1 MRFFFLLLVT
11 LLVVPVKAATNNV
24 LGNLLGP
31 PQHTFLPVEQAF
43 VFDFDQQGNTLFV
56 GWDIAPDY
64 YLYKKK
70 IEIIAKGANIQV
82 GDSGSGE
89 IIEDEFFGK
98 TAVFFNAVS
107 VISKLSNVTDGAVV
121 KVRYQGCAKAGL
133 CYPPEVI
140 SIPLSV
146 ISDAQ
151 IKNVDQN
158 SASDKAATAQ
168 STFAALNE
176 PATEPTTNSGNTEKE
191 LTFTEQLASQ
201 SLITNLLIFFILGVG
216 LAFTPCVFPMFPIL
230 SSLIAGQKNL
240 STKKAFGLSFV
251 YIQGMAVTYAALGLV
266 IAALGG
272 HVQGYLQHPYVLISF
287 SLLFVLLAM
296 SMFGWYEI
304 KLPSSMMSKLT
315 QVSNNQKGGNYIG
328 VFFMG
333 VLSGLIASP
342 CTTAPLSATLLFVA
356 QSGDYLVGGLTLYVL
371 SLGMGLPLLLLGTSG
386 GKLLPKAGRWME
398 QVKTLFGFVMLIVPL
413 ILLERLISADII
425 LLMAGLLAL
434 ATALYLHHW
443 QSGQMQSK
451 LKTVLWFAAILSVIT
466 GFNLVKEYFWPTT
479 QPKIQLSLQIAEV
492 KKEVNALHRE
502 LVKITDE
509 NNIVSAQQEKVV
521 VAPILEKFKH
531 VANLAELKEAVAEAN
546 KQGRLVMVDLYAD
559 WCVACKEFEHYTF
572 PDAKVQSEFSHY
584 QLIQIDLTESDN
596 KTIELMEEYTVFGLP
611 SILFFNTEGKEL
623 STQRVTGFLNAE
635 DFAKHLATVRAS
647 AQ

>member
-11 LLVVPVKAATNNV
+11 LLTLPVKAENNNL
-24 LGNLLGP
+24 LGDLLGP
-31 PQHTFLPVEQAF
+31 PQQTFLPVEQAF
-43 VFDFDQQGNTLFV
+43 VFDFDQQGSTLFV

-98 TAVFFNAVS
+98 TEVFFNAVS
-107 VISKLSNVTDGAVV
+107 VVSKLSDITEGAIV

-146 ISDAQ
+146 INTEEP
-151 IKNVDQN
+151 KNINQTN
-158 SASDKAATAQ
+158 SNDVATAQ

-176 PATEPTTNSGNTEKE
+176 KPTELVKVNSNESEKE
-191 LTFTEQLASQ
+191 LSFTDQLASQ
-201 SLITNLLIFFILGVG
+201 SLITNLLIFFVVGVG

-230 SSLIAGQKNL
+230 SSLIAGQQNL
-240 STKKAFGLSFV
+240 STKKAFALSFV

-266 IAALGG
+266 VAALGG
-272 HVQGYLQHPYVLISF
+272 QVQGYLQHPFVLISF

-315 QVSNNQKGGNYIG
+315 QVSNNQKGGNYVG
-328 VFFMG
+328 VFLMG

-342 CTTAPLSATLLFVA
+342 CTTAPLSAALLFVA

-386 GKLLPKAGRWME
+386 GKLLPKAGGWME
-398 QVKTLFGFVMLIVPL
+398 QVKTLFGFIMLVVPL
-413 ILLERLISADII
+413 ILLERIVDADII

-434 ATALYLHHW
+434 ATALYLHYW
-443 QSGQMQSK
+443 QSAQAQSK
-451 LKTVLWFAAILSVIT
+451 LKTVLWFSAILLALT
-466 GFNLVKEYFWPTT
+466 GFTLTKNYILPQQNQTT
-479 QPKIQLSLQIAEV
+479 HFNTQTNEF
-492 KKEVNALHRE
+492 KK
-502 LVKITDE
+502 
-509 NNIVSAQQEKVV
+509 
-521 VAPILEKFKH
+521 VAD
-531 VANLAELKEAVAEAN
+531 LAELKEAVAQASDE
-546 KQGRLVMVDLYAD
+546 GRMVMVDLYAD

-572 PDAKVQSEFSHY
+572 PDAKVQSEFNHF
-584 QLIQIDLTESDN
+584 QLIQVDLTSSDN
-596 KTIELMEEYTVFGLP
+596 STIELMEEYTVFGLP
-611 SILFFNTEGKEL
+611 SILFFNTQGEEL
-623 STQRVTGFLNAE
+623 STQRVTGFLNAD
-635 DFAKHLATVRAS
+635 DFATHLAAVRAS

>member
-11 LLVVPVKAATNNV
+11 LLTVPVKAATNNV
-24 LGNLLGP
+24 LGDLLGP
-31 PQHTFLPVEQAF
+31 PQHTFLPVDQAF
-43 VFDFDQQGNTLFV
+43 VFDFDQQGSTLFV

-98 TAVFFNAVS
+98 TEVFFNTAS
-107 VISKLSNVTDGAVV
+107 VVSKLSNITEGAVV

-146 ISDAQ
+146 ISGAQ

-158 SASDKAATAQ
+158 SATDEAATAQ
-168 STFAALNE
+168 STFAALND
-176 PATEPTTNSGNTEKE
+176 PAAEPTTNSDDTEKE

-201 SLITNLLIFFILGVG
+201 SLITNLLIFFAVGVG

-230 SSLIAGQKNL
+230 SSLIAGQQNL
-240 STKKAFGLSFV
+240 STKKAFALSFV

-266 IAALGG
+266 VAALGG
-272 HVQGYLQHPYVLISF
+272 QVQGYLQHPFVLISF

-315 QVSNNQKGGNYIG
+315 QVSNNQKGGNYVG
-328 VFFMG
+328 VFLMG

-342 CTTAPLSATLLFVA
+342 CTTAPLSAALLFVA

-386 GKLLPKAGRWME
+386 GKLLPKAGGWME
-398 QVKTLFGFVMLIVPL
+398 QVKTLFGFVMLVVPL
-413 ILLERLISADII
+413 ILLERLVSADII
-425 LLMAGLLAL
+425 LLMAGVLAL

-443 QSGQMQSK
+443 QSSQTQSK
-451 LKTVLWFAAILSVIT
+451 LKTALWFAATLLVIT
-466 GFNLVKEYFWPTT
+466 GFTLTKNYFWPVQVQTV
-479 QPKIQLSLQIAEV
+479 QVSSQ
-492 KKEVNALHRE
+492 
-502 LVKITDE
+502 
-509 NNIVSAQQEKVV
+509 NNEFKQ
-521 VAPILEKFKH
+521 VAD
-531 VANLAELKEAVAEAN
+531 LAELKEAVAQAN
-546 KQGRLVMVDLYAD
+546 DEGRMVMVDLYAD

-611 SILFFNTEGKEL
+611 SILFFNTQGQEL

-635 DFAKHLATVRAS
+635 DFAKHLAVVRAS

>member
-11 LLVVPVKAATNNV
+11 LLTVPVKAATNNV
-24 LGNLLGP
+24 LGDLLGP
-31 PQHTFLPVEQAF
+31 PQQTFLPVDQAF
-43 VFDFDQQGNTLFV
+43 VFDFDQQGSTLFV

-82 GDSGSGE
+82 GDSGRGE

-98 TAVFFNAVS
+98 TEVFFNSAS
-107 VISKLSNVTDGAVV
+107 VISKLSNITEGAVV

-146 ISDAQ
+146 ISGAQ
-151 IKNVDQN
+151 VKNVDQN
-158 SASDKAATAQ
+158 SATDEAATAQ

-176 PATEPTTNSGNTEKE
+176 PTTEPTTNSDDTEKE

-201 SLITNLLIFFILGVG
+201 GLITNLLIFFVVGVG

-230 SSLIAGQKNL
+230 SSLIAGQQNL
-240 STKKAFGLSFV
+240 STKKAFALSFV

-266 IAALGG
+266 VAALGG
-272 HVQGYLQHPYVLISF
+272 QVQGYLQHPFVLVSF

-315 QVSNNQKGGNYIG
+315 QVSNNQKGGNYVG
-328 VFFMG
+328 VFLMG

-342 CTTAPLSATLLFVA
+342 CTTAPLSAALLFVA

-386 GKLLPKAGRWME
+386 GKLLPKAGGWME
-398 QVKTLFGFVMLIVPL
+398 QVKTLFGFVMLVVPL

-425 LLMAGLLAL
+425 LLMAGVLAL

-443 QSGQMQSK
+443 QSSQTQSK
-451 LKTVLWFAAILSVIT
+451 LKTALWFAATLLVMT
-466 GFNLVKEYFWPTT
+466 GFTLTKNYFWPV
-479 QPKIQLSLQIAEV
+479 QAMQVSSQSNEF
-492 KKEVNALHRE
+492 KK
-502 LVKITDE
+502 
-509 NNIVSAQQEKVV
+509 
-521 VAPILEKFKH
+521 VAD
-531 VANLAELKEAVAEAN
+531 LAELKEAVAQASNE
-546 KQGRLVMVDLYAD
+546 GRMVMVDLYAD

-584 QLIQIDLTESDN
+584 QLIQVDLTNSDN

-611 SILFFNTEGKEL
+611 SILFFNTQGKEL
-623 STQRVTGFLNAE
+623 TTQRVTGFLNAE

>member
-1 MRFFFLLLVT
+1 MRFFFLLLIT
-11 LLVVPVKAATNNV
+11 LLTVPVKAATNNV
-24 LGNLLGP
+24 LGDLLGP
-31 PQHTFLPVEQAF
+31 PQQTFLPVDQAF
-43 VFDFDQQGNTLFV
+43 VFDFDQQGSTLFV

-98 TAVFFNAVS
+98 TEVFFNSAS
-107 VISKLSNVTDGAVV
+107 VISKLSNVTEGAVV

-146 ISDAQ
+146 ISGAQ
-151 IKNVDQN
+151 VKNVDQN
-158 SASDKAATAQ
+158 SATDEAATAQ

-176 PATEPTTNSGNTEKE
+176 PATEPTTNSDDTEKE

-201 SLITNLLIFFILGVG
+201 GLITNLLIFFVVGVG

-230 SSLIAGQKNL
+230 SSLIAGQQNL
-240 STKKAFGLSFV
+240 STKKAFALSFV

-266 IAALGG
+266 VAALGG
-272 HVQGYLQHPYVLISF
+272 QVQGYLQHPFVLVSF

-315 QVSNNQKGGNYIG
+315 QVSNNQKGGNYVG
-328 VFFMG
+328 VFLMG

-342 CTTAPLSATLLFVA
+342 CTTAPLSAALLFVA

-371 SLGMGLPLLLLGTSG
+371 SLGMGSPLLLLGTSG
-386 GKLLPKAGRWME
+386 GKLLPKAGGWME
-398 QVKTLFGFVMLIVPL
+398 QVKTLFGFVVLVVPL

-425 LLMAGLLAL
+425 LLMAGVLAL

-443 QSGQMQSK
+443 QSSQTQSK
-451 LKTVLWFAAILSVIT
+451 LKTALWFAATLLVMT
-466 GFNLVKEYFWPTT
+466 GFTLTKNYFWPV
-479 QPKIQLSLQIAEV
+479 QAMQVSSQSNEF
-492 KKEVNALHRE
+492 KK
-502 LVKITDE
+502 
-509 NNIVSAQQEKVV
+509 
-521 VAPILEKFKH
+521 VAD
-531 VANLAELKEAVAEAN
+531 LAELKEAVAQASNE
-546 KQGRLVMVDLYAD
+546 GRMVMVDLYAD

-584 QLIQIDLTESDN
+584 QLIQVDLTNSDN

-611 SILFFNTEGKEL
+611 SILFFNTQGKEL
-623 STQRVTGFLNAE
+623 TTQRVTGFLNAE

>member
-11 LLVVPVKAATNNV
+11 LLTVPVKAATNNV
-24 LGNLLGP
+24 LGDLLGP
-31 PQHTFLPVEQAF
+31 PQQTFLPVDQAF
-43 VFDFDQQGNTLFV
+43 VFDFDQQGSTLFV

-82 GDSGSGE
+82 GDSGRGE

-98 TAVFFNAVS
+98 TEVFFNSAS
-107 VISKLSNVTDGAVV
+107 VISKLSNVTEGAVV

-146 ISDAQ
+146 ISGAQ
-151 IKNVDQN
+151 VKNVDQN
-158 SASDKAATAQ
+158 NTTDEAATAQ

-176 PATEPTTNSGNTEKE
+176 PATEPTTNSDDTEKE

-201 SLITNLLIFFILGVG
+201 GLITNLLIFFVVGVG

-230 SSLIAGQKNL
+230 SSLIAGQQNL
-240 STKKAFGLSFV
+240 STKKAFALSFV

-266 IAALGG
+266 VAALGG
-272 HVQGYLQHPYVLISF
+272 QVQGYLQHPFVLVSF

-315 QVSNNQKGGNYIG
+315 QVSNNQKGGNYVG
-328 VFFMG
+328 VFLMG

-342 CTTAPLSATLLFVA
+342 CTTAPLSAALLFVA

-386 GKLLPKAGRWME
+386 GKLLPKAGGWME
-398 QVKTLFGFVMLIVPL
+398 QVKTLFGFVMLVVPL

-425 LLMAGLLAL
+425 LLMAGVLAL

-443 QSGQMQSK
+443 QSSQTQSK
-451 LKTVLWFAAILSVIT
+451 LKTALWFAATLLVMT
-466 GFNLVKEYFWPTT
+466 GFTLTKNYFWPVQAVQVST
-479 QPKIQLSLQIAEV
+479 QSNEF
-492 KKEVNALHRE
+492 KK
-502 LVKITDE
+502 
-509 NNIVSAQQEKVV
+509 
-521 VAPILEKFKH
+521 VAD
-531 VANLAELKEAVAEAN
+531 LAELKEAVAQASNE
-546 KQGRLVMVDLYAD
+546 GRMVMVDLYAD

-584 QLIQIDLTESDN
+584 QLIQVDLTNSDN

-611 SILFFNTEGKEL
+611 SILFFNTQGKEL
-623 STQRVTGFLNAE
+623 TTQRVTGFLNAE

>member
-1 MRFFFLLLVT
+1 MDGRGTELMRFFFLLLVT
-11 LLVVPVKAATNNV
+11 LLTVPVKAATNNV
-24 LGNLLGP
+24 LGDLLGP
-31 PQHTFLPVEQAF
+31 PQHTFLPVDQAF
-43 VFDFDQQGNTLFV
+43 VFDFDQQGSTLFV

-98 TAVFFNAVS
+98 TEVFFNTAS
-107 VISKLSNVTDGAVV
+107 VVSKLSNITEGAVV

-146 ISDAQ
+146 ISGAQ

-158 SASDKAATAQ
+158 SATDEAATAQ

-176 PATEPTTNSGNTEKE
+176 PTTEPTTNSGDTEKE

-201 SLITNLLIFFILGVG
+201 SLITNLLIFFAVGVG

-230 SSLIAGQKNL
+230 SSLIAGQQNL
-240 STKKAFGLSFV
+240 STKKAFALSFV

-266 IAALGG
+266 VAALGG
-272 HVQGYLQHPYVLISF
+272 QVQGYLQHPFVLISF

-315 QVSNNQKGGNYIG
+315 QVSNSQKGGNYVG
-328 VFFMG
+328 VFLMG

-342 CTTAPLSATLLFVA
+342 CTTAPLSAALLFVA

-386 GKLLPKAGRWME
+386 GKLLPKAGGWME
-398 QVKTLFGFVMLIVPL
+398 QVKTLFGFVMLVVPL
-413 ILLERLISADII
+413 ILLERLVSADII
-425 LLMAGLLAL
+425 LLMAGVLAL

-443 QSGQMQSK
+443 QSSQTQSK
-451 LKTVLWFAAILSVIT
+451 LKTALWFAATLLVIT
-466 GFNLVKEYFWPTT
+466 GFTLTKNYFWPVQVQTV
-479 QPKIQLSLQIAEV
+479 QVSSQ
-492 KKEVNALHRE
+492 
-502 LVKITDE
+502 
-509 NNIVSAQQEKVV
+509 NNEFKQ
-521 VAPILEKFKH
+521 VAD
-531 VANLAELKEAVAEAN
+531 LAELKEAVAQAN
-546 KQGRLVMVDLYAD
+546 DEGRMVMVDLYAD

-611 SILFFNTEGKEL
+611 SILFFNTQGQEL

-635 DFAKHLATVRAS
+635 DFAKHLAVVRAS

>member
-11 LLVVPVKAATNNV
+11 LLTLPVKAENNNL
-24 LGNLLGP
+24 LGDLLGP
-31 PQHTFLPVEQAF
+31 PQQTFLPVEQAF
-43 VFDFDQQGNTLFV
+43 VFDFDQQGSTLFV

-98 TAVFFNAVS
+98 TEVFFNAVS
-107 VISKLSNVTDGAVV
+107 VVSKLSDITEGAIV

-146 ISDAQ
+146 INTEEP
-151 IKNVDQN
+151 KNINQTN
-158 SASDKAATAQ
+158 SNDVATAQ

-176 PATEPTTNSGNTEKE
+176 KPTELVKVNSNESEKE
-191 LTFTEQLASQ
+191 LSFTDQLASQ
-201 SLITNLLIFFILGVG
+201 SLITNLLIFFVVGVG

-230 SSLIAGQKNL
+230 SSLIAGQQNL
-240 STKKAFGLSFV
+240 STKKAFALSFV

-266 IAALGG
+266 VAALGG
-272 HVQGYLQHPYVLISF
+272 QVQGYLQHPYVLISF

-315 QVSNNQKGGNYIG
+315 QVSNNQKGGNYVG
-328 VFFMG
+328 VFLMG

-342 CTTAPLSATLLFVA
+342 CTTAPLSAALLFVA

-371 SLGMGLPLLLLGTSG
+371 SIGMGLPLLLLGTSG
-386 GKLLPKAGRWME
+386 GKLLPKAGGWME
-398 QVKTLFGFVMLIVPL
+398 QVKTLFGFIMLVVPL
-413 ILLERLISADII
+413 ILLERIVDADII

-434 ATALYLHHW
+434 ATALYLHYW
-443 QSGQMQSK
+443 QSAQAQSK
-451 LKTVLWFAAILSVIT
+451 LKTVLWFSAILLALT
-466 GFNLVKEYFWPTT
+466 GFTLTKNYILPQQNQTT
-479 QPKIQLSLQIAEV
+479 HFNTQTNEF
-492 KKEVNALHRE
+492 KK
-502 LVKITDE
+502 
-509 NNIVSAQQEKVV
+509 
-521 VAPILEKFKH
+521 VAD
-531 VANLAELKEAVAEAN
+531 LAELKEAVAQASDE
-546 KQGRLVMVDLYAD
+546 GRMVMVDLYAD

-572 PDAKVQSEFSHY
+572 PDAKVQSEFNHF
-584 QLIQIDLTESDN
+584 QLIQVDLTSSDN
-596 KTIELMEEYTVFGLP
+596 STIELMEEYTVFGLP
-611 SILFFNTEGKEL
+611 SILFFNTQGEEL
-623 STQRVTGFLNAE
+623 STQRVTGFLNAD
-635 DFAKHLATVRAS
+635 DFATHLAAVRAS

>member
-1 MRFFFLLLVT
+1 MDGRGTELMRFFFLLLVT
-11 LLVVPVKAATNNV
+11 LLTVPVKAATNNV
-24 LGNLLGP
+24 LGDLLGP
-31 PQHTFLPVEQAF
+31 PQQTFLPVDQAF
-43 VFDFDQQGNTLFV
+43 VFDFDQQGSTLFV

-98 TAVFFNAVS
+98 TEVFFNSAS
-107 VISKLSNVTDGAVV
+107 VISKLSNVTEGAVV

-146 ISDAQ
+146 ISGAQ
-151 IKNVDQN
+151 VKNVDQN
-158 SASDKAATAQ
+158 NTTDEAATAQ

-176 PATEPTTNSGNTEKE
+176 PATEPTTNSDDTEKD

-201 SLITNLLIFFILGVG
+201 GLITNLLIFFVVGVG

-230 SSLIAGQKNL
+230 SSLIAGQQNL
-240 STKKAFGLSFV
+240 STKKAFALSFV

-266 IAALGG
+266 VAALGG
-272 HVQGYLQHPYVLISF
+272 QVQGYLQHPFVLVSF

-315 QVSNNQKGGNYIG
+315 QVSNNQKGGNYVG
-328 VFFMG
+328 VFLMG

-342 CTTAPLSATLLFVA
+342 CTTAPLSAALLFVA

-386 GKLLPKAGRWME
+386 GKLLPKAGGWME
-398 QVKTLFGFVMLIVPL
+398 QVKTLFGFVMLVVPL
-413 ILLERLISADII
+413 ILLERLVSADII
-425 LLMAGLLAL
+425 LLMAGVLAL

-443 QSGQMQSK
+443 QSSQTQSK
-451 LKTVLWFAAILSVIT
+451 LKTVLWFAATLLVMT
-466 GFNLVKEYFWPTT
+466 GFTLTKNYFWPV
-479 QPKIQLSLQIAEV
+479 QAVQVSSQSNEF
-492 KKEVNALHRE
+492 KK
-502 LVKITDE
+502 
-509 NNIVSAQQEKVV
+509 
-521 VAPILEKFKH
+521 VAD
-531 VANLAELKEAVAEAN
+531 LAELKEAVAQASNE
-546 KQGRLVMVDLYAD
+546 GRMVMVDLYAD

-584 QLIQIDLTESDN
+584 QLIQVDLTNSDN

-611 SILFFNTEGKEL
+611 SILFFNTQGKEL
-623 STQRVTGFLNAE
+623 TTQRVTGFLNAE

>member
-11 LLVVPVKAATNNV
+11 LLTVPVKAATNNV
-24 LGNLLGP
+24 LGDLLGP
-31 PQHTFLPVEQAF
+31 PQQTFLPVDQAF
-43 VFDFDQQGNTLFV
+43 VFDFDQQGSTLFV

-98 TAVFFNAVS
+98 TEVFFNSAS
-107 VISKLSNVTDGAVV
+107 VISKLSNVTEGAVV

-146 ISDAQ
+146 ISGAQ
-151 IKNVDQN
+151 VKNVDQN
-158 SASDKAATAQ
+158 NTTDEAATAQ

-176 PATEPTTNSGNTEKE
+176 PATEPTTNSDDTEKE

-201 SLITNLLIFFILGVG
+201 GLITNLLIFFVVGVG

-230 SSLIAGQKNL
+230 SSLIAGQQNL
-240 STKKAFGLSFV
+240 STKKAFALSFV

-266 IAALGG
+266 VAALGG
-272 HVQGYLQHPYVLISF
+272 QVQGYLQHPFVLVSF

-315 QVSNNQKGGNYIG
+315 QVSNNQKGGNYVG
-328 VFFMG
+328 VFLMG

-342 CTTAPLSATLLFVA
+342 CTTAPLSAALLFVA

-386 GKLLPKAGRWME
+386 GKLLPKAGGWME
-398 QVKTLFGFVMLIVPL
+398 QVKTLFGFVMLVVPL

-425 LLMAGLLAL
+425 LLMAGVLAL

-443 QSGQMQSK
+443 QSSQTQSK
-451 LKTVLWFAAILSVIT
+451 LKTALWFAATLLVMT
-466 GFNLVKEYFWPTT
+466 GFTLTKNYFWPV
-479 QPKIQLSLQIAEV
+479 QAVQVSSQSNEF
-492 KKEVNALHRE
+492 KK
-502 LVKITDE
+502 
-509 NNIVSAQQEKVV
+509 
-521 VAPILEKFKH
+521 VAD
-531 VANLAELKEAVAEAN
+531 LAELKEAVAQASNE
-546 KQGRLVMVDLYAD
+546 GRMVMVDLYAD

-584 QLIQIDLTESDN
+584 QLIQVDLTNSDN

-611 SILFFNTEGKEL
+611 SILFFNTQGKEL
-623 STQRVTGFLNAE
+623 TTQRVTGFLNAE

>member
-1 MRFFFLLLVT
+1 MRFFFLLLIT
-11 LLVVPVKAATNNV
+11 LLTVPVKAATNNV
-24 LGNLLGP
+24 LGDLLGP
-31 PQHTFLPVEQAF
+31 PQQTFLPVDQAF
-43 VFDFDQQGNTLFV
+43 VFDFDQQGSTLFV

-98 TAVFFNAVS
+98 TEVFFNSAS
-107 VISKLSNVTDGAVV
+107 VISKLSNVTEGAVV

-146 ISDAQ
+146 ISGAQ
-151 IKNVDQN
+151 VKNVDQN
-158 SASDKAATAQ
+158 SATDEAATAQ

-176 PATEPTTNSGNTEKE
+176 PATEPTTNSDDTEKE

-201 SLITNLLIFFILGVG
+201 GLITNLLIFFVVGVG

-230 SSLIAGQKNL
+230 SSLIAGQQNL
-240 STKKAFGLSFV
+240 STKKAFALSFV

-266 IAALGG
+266 VAALGG
-272 HVQGYLQHPYVLISF
+272 QVQGYLQHPFVLVSF

-315 QVSNNQKGGNYIG
+315 QVSNNQKGGNYVG
-328 VFFMG
+328 VFLMG

-342 CTTAPLSATLLFVA
+342 CTTAPLSAALLFVA

-386 GKLLPKAGRWME
+386 GKLLPKAGGWME
-398 QVKTLFGFVMLIVPL
+398 QVKTLFGFVMLVVPL

-425 LLMAGLLAL
+425 LLMAGVLAL

-443 QSGQMQSK
+443 QSSQTQSK
-451 LKTVLWFAAILSVIT
+451 LKTALWFAATLLVMT
-466 GFNLVKEYFWPTT
+466 GFTLTKNYFWPV
-479 QPKIQLSLQIAEV
+479 QAMQVSSQSNEF
-492 KKEVNALHRE
+492 KK
-502 LVKITDE
+502 
-509 NNIVSAQQEKVV
+509 
-521 VAPILEKFKH
+521 VAD
-531 VANLAELKEAVAEAN
+531 LAELKEAVAQASNE
-546 KQGRLVMVDLYAD
+546 GRMVMVGLYAD

-584 QLIQIDLTESDN
+584 QLIQVDLTNSDN
-596 KTIELMEEYTVFGLP
+596 KTIELMEECTVFGLP
-611 SILFFNTEGKEL
+611 SILFFNTQGKEL
-623 STQRVTGFLNAE
+623 TTQRVTGFLNAE

>member
-11 LLVVPVKAATNNV
+11 LLTVPVKAATNNV
-24 LGNLLGP
+24 LGDLLGP
-31 PQHTFLPVEQAF
+31 PQQTFLPVDQAF
-43 VFDFDQQGNTLFV
+43 VFDFDQQGSTLFV

-98 TAVFFNAVS
+98 TEVFFNSAS
-107 VISKLSNVTDGAVV
+107 VISKLSNVTEGAVV

-146 ISDAQ
+146 ISGAQ

-158 SASDKAATAQ
+158 SATDEAASAQ
-168 STFAALNE
+168 STLAALNE
-176 PATEPTTNSGNTEKE
+176 PTTEPTTNSDDTEKE

-201 SLITNLLIFFILGVG
+201 GLITNLLIFFVVGVG

-230 SSLIAGQKNL
+230 SSLIAGQQNL
-240 STKKAFGLSFV
+240 STKKAFALSFV

-266 IAALGG
+266 VAALGG
-272 HVQGYLQHPYVLISF
+272 QVQGYLQHPFVLVSF

-315 QVSNNQKGGNYIG
+315 QVSNNQKGGNYVG
-328 VFFMG
+328 VFLMG

-342 CTTAPLSATLLFVA
+342 CTTAPLSAALLFVA

-386 GKLLPKAGRWME
+386 GKLLPKAGGWME
-398 QVKTLFGFVMLIVPL
+398 QVKTLFGFVMLVVPL
-413 ILLERLISADII
+413 ILLERLVSADII
-425 LLMAGLLAL
+425 LLMAGVLAL

-443 QSGQMQSK
+443 QSSQTQSK
-451 LKTVLWFAAILSVIT
+451 LKTVLWFAATLLVMT
-466 GFNLVKEYFWPTT
+466 GFTLTKNYFWPV
-479 QPKIQLSLQIAEV
+479 QAVQVSSQSNEF
-492 KKEVNALHRE
+492 KK
-502 LVKITDE
+502 
-509 NNIVSAQQEKVV
+509 
-521 VAPILEKFKH
+521 VAD
-531 VANLAELKEAVAEAN
+531 LAELKEAVAQAN
-546 KQGRLVMVDLYAD
+546 NEGRMVMVDLYAD

-584 QLIQIDLTESDN
+584 QLIQVDLTNSDN

-611 SILFFNTEGKEL
+611 SILFFNSQGKEL
-623 STQRVTGFLNAE
+623 TTQRVTGFLNAE

>member
-11 LLVVPVKAATNNV
+11 LLTVPVKAATNNV
-24 LGNLLGP
+24 LGDLLGP
-31 PQHTFLPVEQAF
+31 PQQTFLPVDQAF
-43 VFDFDQQGNTLFV
+43 VFDFDQQGSTLFV

-98 TAVFFNAVS
+98 TEVFFNSAS
-107 VISKLSNVTDGAVV
+107 VISKLSNVTEGAVV

-146 ISDAQ
+146 ISGAQ
-151 IKNVDQN
+151 VKNVDQN
-158 SASDKAATAQ
+158 NTTDEAATAQ

-176 PATEPTTNSGNTEKE
+176 PATEPTINSDDAEKE

-201 SLITNLLIFFILGVG
+201 SLITNLLIFFVVGVG

-230 SSLIAGQKNL
+230 SSLIAGQQNL
-240 STKKAFGLSFV
+240 STKKAFALSFV

-266 IAALGG
+266 VAALGG
-272 HVQGYLQHPYVLISF
+272 QVQGYLQHPFVLISF

-315 QVSNNQKGGNYIG
+315 QVSNNQKGGNYVG
-328 VFFMG
+328 VFLMG

-342 CTTAPLSATLLFVA
+342 CTTAPLSAALLFVA

-386 GKLLPKAGRWME
+386 GKLLPKAGGWME
-398 QVKTLFGFVMLIVPL
+398 QVKTLFGFVMLVVPL
-413 ILLERLISADII
+413 ILLERLVSADII
-425 LLMAGLLAL
+425 LLMAGVLAL

-443 QSGQMQSK
+443 QSSQTQSK
-451 LKTVLWFAAILSVIT
+451 LKTALWFAATLLVIT
-466 GFNLVKEYFWPTT
+466 GFTLTKNYFWPVQTV
-479 QPKIQLSLQIAEV
+479 QVSSQSNEF
-492 KKEVNALHRE
+492 KK
-502 LVKITDE
+502 
-509 NNIVSAQQEKVV
+509 
-521 VAPILEKFKH
+521 VAD
-531 VANLAELKEAVAEAN
+531 LAELKEAVAQAN
-546 KQGRLVMVDLYAD
+546 DEGRMVMVDLYAD

-584 QLIQIDLTESDN
+584 QLIQVDLTESDN

-611 SILFFNTEGKEL
+611 SILFFNTQGKEL
-623 STQRVTGFLNAE
+623 TTQRVTGFLNAE

>member
-24 LGNLLGP
+24 LGDLLGP

-43 VFDFDQQGNTLFV
+43 AFDFDQQGNTLFV

-146 ISDAQ
+146 ISGAQ

-176 PATEPTTNSGNTEKE
+176 PAAEPATNSGDTEKE

-201 SLITNLLIFFILGVG
+201 SLITNLLIFFVVGVG

-230 SSLIAGQKNL
+230 SSLIAGQQNL
-240 STKKAFGLSFV
+240 STKKAFALSFV
-251 YIQGMAVTYAALGLV
+251 YVQGMAVTYAALGLV
-266 IAALGG
+266 VAALGG
-272 HVQGYLQHPYVLISF
+272 QVQGYLQHPFVLISF

-304 KLPSSMMSKLT
+304 KLPSSMMNKLT
-315 QVSNNQKGGNYIG
+315 QVSNNQKGGNYVG
-328 VFFMG
+328 VFLMG

-342 CTTAPLSATLLFVA
+342 CTTAPLSAALLFVA

-386 GKLLPKAGRWME
+386 GKLLPKAGGWME

-413 ILLERLISADII
+413 ILLERLVSADII
-425 LLMAGLLAL
+425 LLMAGVLAL

-443 QSGQMQSK
+443 QSSQTQRK
-451 LKTVLWFAAILSVIT
+451 LKTALWFAATLLVIT
-466 GFNLVKEYFWPTT
+466 GFTLTKNYFWPVQVQTV
-479 QPKIQLSLQIAEV
+479 QVSSQ
-492 KKEVNALHRE
+492 
-502 LVKITDE
+502 
-509 NNIVSAQQEKVV
+509 NNEFKQ
-521 VAPILEKFKH
+521 VAD
-531 VANLAELKEAVAEAN
+531 LAELKEAVAQAN
-546 KQGRLVMVDLYAD
+546 DEGRMVMVDLYAD

-572 PDAKVQSEFSHY
+572 PDAQVQDEFSHY

-611 SILFFNTEGKEL
+611 SILFFNTQGKEL

-635 DFAKHLATVRAS
+635 DFAKHLAVVRAS

>member
-11 LLVVPVKAATNNV
+11 LLTVPVKAATNNV
-24 LGNLLGP
+24 LGDLLGP
-31 PQHTFLPVEQAF
+31 PQHTFLPVDQAF
-43 VFDFDQQGNTLFV
+43 VFDFDQQGSTLFV

-98 TAVFFNAVS
+98 TEVFFNTAS
-107 VISKLSNVTDGAVV
+107 VVSKLSNITEGAVV

-146 ISDAQ
+146 ISGAQ

-158 SASDKAATAQ
+158 SATDEAATAQ
-168 STFAALNE
+168 STFAALND
-176 PATEPTTNSGNTEKE
+176 PITEPTTNSGDTEKE

-201 SLITNLLIFFILGVG
+201 SLITNLLIFFAVGVG

-230 SSLIAGQKNL
+230 SSLIAGQQNL
-240 STKKAFGLSFV
+240 STKKAFALSFV

-266 IAALGG
+266 VAALGG
-272 HVQGYLQHPYVLISF
+272 QVQGYLQHPFVLISF

-315 QVSNNQKGGNYIG
+315 QVSNNQKGGNYVG
-328 VFFMG
+328 VFLMG

-342 CTTAPLSATLLFVA
+342 CTTAPLSAALLFVA

-386 GKLLPKAGRWME
+386 GKLLPKAGGWME
-398 QVKTLFGFVMLIVPL
+398 QVKTLFGFVMLVVPL

-425 LLMAGLLAL
+425 LLMAGVLAL

-443 QSGQMQSK
+443 QSSQTQSK
-451 LKTVLWFAAILSVIT
+451 LKTALWFAATLLVIT
-466 GFNLVKEYFWPTT
+466 GFTLTKNYFWPVQVQTV
-479 QPKIQLSLQIAEV
+479 QVSSQ
-492 KKEVNALHRE
+492 
-502 LVKITDE
+502 
-509 NNIVSAQQEKVV
+509 NNEFKQ
-521 VAPILEKFKH
+521 VAD
-531 VANLAELKEAVAEAN
+531 LAELKEAVAQAN
-546 KQGRLVMVDLYAD
+546 DEGRMVMVDLYAD

-611 SILFFNTEGKEL
+611 SILFFNTQGQEL

-635 DFAKHLATVRAS
+635 DFAKHLAVVRAS

>member
-11 LLVVPVKAATNNV
+11 LLTVPVKAATNNV
-24 LGNLLGP
+24 LGDLLGP
-31 PQHTFLPVEQAF
+31 PQHTFLPVDQAF
-43 VFDFDQQGNTLFV
+43 VFDFDQQGSTLFV

-98 TAVFFNAVS
+98 TEVFFNTAS
-107 VISKLSNVTDGAVV
+107 VVSKLSNITEGAVV

-146 ISDAQ
+146 ISGAQ

-158 SASDKAATAQ
+158 SATDEAATAQ
-168 STFAALNE
+168 STFSALNE
-176 PATEPTTNSGNTEKE
+176 PTTELTTNSDDTEKE

-201 SLITNLLIFFILGVG
+201 SLITNLLIFFAVGVG

-230 SSLIAGQKNL
+230 SSLIAGQQNL
-240 STKKAFGLSFV
+240 STKKAFALSFV

-266 IAALGG
+266 VAALGG
-272 HVQGYLQHPYVLISF
+272 QVQGYLQHPFVLISF

-315 QVSNNQKGGNYIG
+315 QVSNNQKGGNYVG
-328 VFFMG
+328 VFLMG

-342 CTTAPLSATLLFVA
+342 CTTAPLSAALLFVA

-386 GKLLPKAGRWME
+386 GKLLPKAGGWME
-398 QVKTLFGFVMLIVPL
+398 QVKTLFGFVMLVVPL

-425 LLMAGLLAL
+425 LLMAGVLAL

-443 QSGQMQSK
+443 QSSQTQSK
-451 LKTVLWFAAILSVIT
+451 LKTALWFAATLLVIT
-466 GFNLVKEYFWPTT
+466 GFTLTKNYFWPVQVQTV
-479 QPKIQLSLQIAEV
+479 QVSSQ
-492 KKEVNALHRE
+492 
-502 LVKITDE
+502 
-509 NNIVSAQQEKVV
+509 NNEFKQ
-521 VAPILEKFKH
+521 VAD
-531 VANLAELKEAVAEAN
+531 LAELKEAVAQAN
-546 KQGRLVMVDLYAD
+546 DEGRMVMVDLYAD

-611 SILFFNTEGKEL
+611 SILFFNTQGQEL

-635 DFAKHLATVRAS
+635 DFAKHLAVVRAS

>member
-24 LGNLLGP
+24 LGDLLGP
-31 PQHTFLPVEQAF
+31 PQHTFLPVEKAF

-98 TAVFFNAVS
+98 TEVFFNAVS

-146 ISDAQ
+146 ISGAQ
-151 IKNVDQN
+151 IKNVDRN
-158 SASDKAATAQ
+158 SASGEAATAQ

-176 PATEPTTNSGNTEKE
+176 PATEPTTNSGDTEKE

-201 SLITNLLIFFILGVG
+201 SLITNLLIFFVVGVG

-230 SSLIAGQKNL
+230 SSLIAGQQNL
-240 STKKAFGLSFV
+240 STKKAFALSFV
-251 YIQGMAVTYAALGLV
+251 YVQGMAVTYAALGLV
-266 IAALGG
+266 VAALGG
-272 HVQGYLQHPYVLISF
+272 QVQGYLQHPFVLISF

-296 SMFGWYEI
+296 SMFGWFEI
-304 KLPSSMMSKLT
+304 KLPSSMMNKLT
-315 QVSNNQKGGNYIG
+315 QVSNNQKGGNYVG
-328 VFFMG
+328 VFLMG
-333 VLSGLIASP
+333 ILSGLIASP
-342 CTTAPLSATLLFVA
+342 CTTAPLSAALLFVA

-386 GKLLPKAGRWME
+386 GKLLPKAGGWME

-425 LLMAGLLAL
+425 LLMAGVLAL

-443 QSGQMQSK
+443 QSSQTQSK
-451 LKTVLWFAAILSVIT
+451 FKTALWFAATLLVIT
-466 GFNLVKEYFWPTT
+466 GFTLTKNYFWPVQVQTV
-479 QPKIQLSLQIAEV
+479 QVSSQ
-492 KKEVNALHRE
+492 
-502 LVKITDE
+502 
-509 NNIVSAQQEKVV
+509 NNEFKQ
-521 VAPILEKFKH
+521 VAD
-531 VANLAELKEAVAEAN
+531 LAELKEAVAQAN
-546 KQGRLVMVDLYAD
+546 DEGRMVMVDLYAD

-572 PDAKVQSEFSHY
+572 PDAQVQSEFSHY

-611 SILFFNTEGKEL
+611 SILFFNTQGKEL

>member
-11 LLVVPVKAATNNV
+11 LLTVPVKAATNNV
-24 LGNLLGP
+24 LGDLLGP
-31 PQHTFLPVEQAF
+31 PQHTFLPVDQAF
-43 VFDFDQQGNTLFV
+43 VFDFDQQGSTLFV

-70 IEIIAKGANIQV
+70 IEIIVKGANIQV

-98 TAVFFNAVS
+98 TEVFFNTAS
-107 VISKLSNVTDGAVV
+107 VVSKLSNITEGAVV

-146 ISDAQ
+146 ISGGQ

-158 SASDKAATAQ
+158 SATDEAATAQ

-176 PATEPTTNSGNTEKE
+176 PTTEPTTNSDDTEKE

-201 SLITNLLIFFILGVG
+201 GLITNLLIFFAVGVG

-230 SSLIAGQKNL
+230 SSLIAGQQNL
-240 STKKAFGLSFV
+240 STKKAFALSFV

-266 IAALGG
+266 VAALGG
-272 HVQGYLQHPYVLISF
+272 QVQGYLQHPFVLISF

-315 QVSNNQKGGNYIG
+315 QVSNNQKGGNYVG
-328 VFFMG
+328 VFLMG

-342 CTTAPLSATLLFVA
+342 CTTAPLSAALLFVA

-386 GKLLPKAGRWME
+386 GKLLPKAGGWME
-398 QVKTLFGFVMLIVPL
+398 QVKTLFGFVMLVVPL
-413 ILLERLISADII
+413 ILLERLVSADII
-425 LLMAGLLAL
+425 LLMAGVLAL

-443 QSGQMQSK
+443 QSSQTQSK
-451 LKTVLWFAAILSVIT
+451 LKTALWFAATLLVIT
-466 GFNLVKEYFWPTT
+466 GFTLTKNYFWPVQVQTV
-479 QPKIQLSLQIAEV
+479 QVSSQ
-492 KKEVNALHRE
+492 
-502 LVKITDE
+502 
-509 NNIVSAQQEKVV
+509 NNEFKQ
-521 VAPILEKFKH
+521 VAD
-531 VANLAELKEAVAEAN
+531 LAELKEAVAQAN
-546 KQGRLVMVDLYAD
+546 DEGRMVMVDLYAD

-611 SILFFNTEGKEL
+611 SILFFNTQGQEL

-635 DFAKHLATVRAS
+635 DFAKHLAVVRAS

>member
-11 LLVVPVKAATNNV
+11 LLTVPVKAATNNV
-24 LGNLLGP
+24 LGDLLGP
-31 PQHTFLPVEQAF
+31 PQQTFLPVDQAF
-43 VFDFDQQGNTLFV
+43 VFDFDQQGSTLFV

-82 GDSGSGE
+82 GDSGRGE

-98 TAVFFNAVS
+98 TEVFFNSAS
-107 VISKLSNVTDGAVV
+107 VISKLSNITEGAVV

-146 ISDAQ
+146 ISGAQ
-151 IKNVDQN
+151 VKNVDQN
-158 SASDKAATAQ
+158 SATDEAATAQ

-176 PATEPTTNSGNTEKE
+176 PTTEPTTNSDDTEKE

-201 SLITNLLIFFILGVG
+201 GLITNLLIFFVVGVG

-230 SSLIAGQKNL
+230 SSLIAGQQNL
-240 STKKAFGLSFV
+240 STKKAFALSFV

-266 IAALGG
+266 VAALGG
-272 HVQGYLQHPYVLISF
+272 QVQGYLQHPFVLVSF

-315 QVSNNQKGGNYIG
+315 QVSNNQKGGNYVG
-328 VFFMG
+328 VFLMG

-342 CTTAPLSATLLFVA
+342 CTTAPLSAALLFVA

-386 GKLLPKAGRWME
+386 GKLLPKAGGWME
-398 QVKTLFGFVMLIVPL
+398 QVKTLFGFVMLVVPL
-413 ILLERLISADII
+413 ILLQRLVSADII
-425 LLMAGLLAL
+425 LLMAGVLAL

-443 QSGQMQSK
+443 QSSQTQSK
-451 LKTVLWFAAILSVIT
+451 LKTALWFAATLLVIT
-466 GFNLVKEYFWPTT
+466 GFTLTKNYFWPVQVQTV
-479 QPKIQLSLQIAEV
+479 QVSSQ
-492 KKEVNALHRE
+492 
-502 LVKITDE
+502 
-509 NNIVSAQQEKVV
+509 NNEFKQ
-521 VAPILEKFKH
+521 VAD
-531 VANLAELKEAVAEAN
+531 LAELKEAVAQAN
-546 KQGRLVMVDLYAD
+546 DEGRLVMVDLYAD

-611 SILFFNTEGKEL
+611 SILFFNTQGQEL

-635 DFAKHLATVRAS
+635 DFAKHLAVVRAS

>member
-11 LLVVPVKAATNNV
+11 LLTVPVKAATNNV
-24 LGNLLGP
+24 LGDLLGP
-31 PQHTFLPVEQAF
+31 PQHTFLPVDQAF

-70 IEIIAKGANIQV
+70 IEIIAKDATIEV

-98 TAVFFNAVS
+98 TEVFFNSAS
-107 VISKLSNVTDGAVV
+107 VISKLSNVTEGAVV

-146 ISDAQ
+146 ISGAQ
-151 IKNVDQN
+151 VKNVDQN
-158 SASDKAATAQ
+158 SATDEAAAAA

-176 PATEPTTNSGNTEKE
+176 PTTEPTTNSDDTEKE
-191 LTFTEQLASQ
+191 LTFTEKLASQ
-201 SLITNLLIFFILGVG
+201 SLITNLLIFFAVGVG

-230 SSLIAGQKNL
+230 SSLIAGQQNL
-240 STKKAFGLSFV
+240 STKKAFALSFV

-266 IAALGG
+266 VAALGG
-272 HVQGYLQHPYVLISF
+272 QVQGYLQHPFVLISF

-315 QVSNNQKGGNYIG
+315 QVSNNQKGGNYVG
-328 VFFMG
+328 VFLMG

-342 CTTAPLSATLLFVA
+342 CTTAPLSAALLYVA

-386 GKLLPKAGRWME
+386 GKLLPKAGGWME
-398 QVKTLFGFVMLIVPL
+398 QVKTLFGFVMLVVPL
-413 ILLERLISADII
+413 ILLERLVSADII
-425 LLMAGLLAL
+425 LLMAGVLAL
-434 ATALYLHHW
+434 ATAIYLHHW
-443 QSGQMQSK
+443 QSSQGPSK
-451 LKTVLWFAAILSVIT
+451 LKTALWFAATLLIIT
-466 GFNLVKEYFWPTT
+466 GFTLGKNYFWPAQVQTV
-479 QPKIQLSLQIAEV
+479 QVSSQ
-492 KKEVNALHRE
+492 
-502 LVKITDE
+502 
-509 NNIVSAQQEKVV
+509 NNE
-521 VAPILEKFKH
+521 FKQ
-531 VANLAELKEAVAEAN
+531 VANLTELKEAVSQAN
-546 KQGRLVMVDLYAD
+546 DEGRLVMVDLYAD

-572 PDAKVQSEFSHY
+572 PDAKVQNEFSHY
-584 QLIQIDLTESDN
+584 QLIQIDLTDSDN
-596 KTIELMEEYTVFGLP
+596 KTIELMDEYTVFGLP
-611 SILFFNTEGKEL
+611 SILFFNTQGQEL
-623 STQRVTGFLNAE
+623 STQRVTGFLNAD

>member
-11 LLVVPVKAATNNV
+11 LLTAPVKATTNNV
-24 LGNLLGP
+24 LGDLLGP
-31 PQHTFLPVEQAF
+31 PQQTFLPVDQAF
-43 VFDFDQQGNTLFV
+43 MFDFDQQGSTLFV

-82 GDSGSGE
+82 GDLGTGE

-98 TAVFFNAVS
+98 TEVFFNSAS

-146 ISDAQ
+146 INGAQ
-151 IKNVDQN
+151 VKNVEQN
-158 SASDKAATAQ
+158 NTTDEAATAQ

-176 PATEPTTNSGNTEKE
+176 PATEPTTNSDDAEKE
-191 LTFTEQLASQ
+191 LTFTEQLESQ
-201 SLITNLLIFFILGVG
+201 GLITNLLIFFAVGVG

-230 SSLIAGQKNL
+230 SSLIAGQQNL
-240 STKKAFGLSFV
+240 STKKAFALSFV

-266 IAALGG
+266 VAALGG
-272 HVQGYLQHPYVLISF
+272 QVQGYLQHPFVLISF

-315 QVSNNQKGGNYIG
+315 QVSNNQKGGNYVG
-328 VFFMG
+328 VFLMG

-342 CTTAPLSATLLFVA
+342 CTTAPLSAALLFVA

-386 GKLLPKAGRWME
+386 GKLLPKAGGWME
-398 QVKTLFGFVMLIVPL
+398 QVKTLFGFVMLVVPL

-425 LLMAGLLAL
+425 LLMAGVLAL

-443 QSGQMQSK
+443 QSSQTQSM
-451 LKTVLWFAAILSVIT
+451 LKTALWFAATLLVIT
-466 GFNLVKEYFWPTT
+466 GFTLTKNYFWPV
-479 QPKIQLSLQIAEV
+479 QAVQVSSQSNEF
-492 KKEVNALHRE
+492 KK
-502 LVKITDE
+502 
-509 NNIVSAQQEKVV
+509 
-521 VAPILEKFKH
+521 VAD
-531 VANLAELKEAVAEAN
+531 LAELKEAVAQAN
-546 KQGRLVMVDLYAD
+546 DDGRMVMVDLYAD

-572 PDAKVQSEFSHY
+572 PNAKVQSEFSHY
-584 QLIQIDLTESDN
+584 QLIQVDLTNSDN

-611 SILFFNTEGKEL
+611 SILFFNTQGQEL
-623 STQRVTGFLNAE
+623 SMQRVTGFLNAD
-635 DFAKHLATVRAS
+635 DFAKHLAIVRAS

>member
-1 MRFFFLLLVT
+1 MDGRGTELMRFFFLLLVT
-11 LLVVPVKAATNNV
+11 LLTVPVKAATNNV
-24 LGNLLGP
+24 LGDLLGP
-31 PQHTFLPVEQAF
+31 PQHTFLPVDQAF
-43 VFDFDQQGNTLFV
+43 VFDFDQQGSTLFV

-98 TAVFFNAVS
+98 TEVFFNTAS
-107 VISKLSNVTDGAVV
+107 VVSKLSNITEGAVV

-146 ISDAQ
+146 ISGAQ

-158 SASDKAATAQ
+158 SATDEAATAQ

-176 PATEPTTNSGNTEKE
+176 PTTEPTTNSGDTEKE

-201 SLITNLLIFFILGVG
+201 SLITNLLIFFAVGVG

-230 SSLIAGQKNL
+230 SSLIAGQQNL
-240 STKKAFGLSFV
+240 STKKAFALSFV

-266 IAALGG
+266 VAALGG
-272 HVQGYLQHPYVLISF
+272 QVQGYLQHPFVLISF

-315 QVSNNQKGGNYIG
+315 QVSNNQKGGNYVG
-328 VFFMG
+328 VFLMG

-342 CTTAPLSATLLFVA
+342 CTTAPLSAALLFVA

-386 GKLLPKAGRWME
+386 GKLLPKAGGWME
-398 QVKTLFGFVMLIVPL
+398 QVKTLFGFVMLVVPL
-413 ILLERLISADII
+413 ILLERLVSADII
-425 LLMAGLLAL
+425 LLMAGVLAL

-443 QSGQMQSK
+443 QSSQTQSK
-451 LKTVLWFAAILSVIT
+451 LKTALWFAATLLVIT
-466 GFNLVKEYFWPTT
+466 GFTLTKNYFWPVQVQTV
-479 QPKIQLSLQIAEV
+479 QVSSQ
-492 KKEVNALHRE
+492 
-502 LVKITDE
+502 
-509 NNIVSAQQEKVV
+509 NNEFKQ
-521 VAPILEKFKH
+521 VAD
-531 VANLAELKEAVAEAN
+531 LAELKEAVAQAN
-546 KQGRLVMVDLYAD
+546 DEGRMVMVDLYAD

-611 SILFFNTEGKEL
+611 SILFFNTQGQEL

-635 DFAKHLATVRAS
+635 DFAKHLAVVRAS